1 MLLSNGGAPMPAK
14 SLARAVA
21 VLSLLALGCRHG
33 SSPSEPTPAR
43 QDAISLISI
52 SPAERTVLPYGS
64 TVDVTARVRYSF
76 ASAVRGKIS
85 LIAYGG
91 NRIPTGPPIFT
102 DPVFFAV
109 EGRDGEATLRS
120 TIYFDLAEPPLPK
133 SSPITLDFSIF
144 PEGVDRTSIGFTV
157 LYQLGS

>member
-1 MLLSNGGAPMPAK
+1 MPAG
-14 SLARAVA
+14 SLVRAVA
-21 VLSLLALGCRHG
+21 VLSLLALGCQHG
-33 SSPSEPTPAR
+33 SSPSEPAR
-43 QDAISLISI
+43 QDAIALVSI
-52 SPAERTVLPYGS
+52 SPAERSVLPYGS

-102 DPVFFAV
+102 DPFFFSV
-109 EGRDGEATLRS
+109 EGQEGEATLRS
-120 TIYFDLAEPPLPK
+120 TIYFDLADPPLPK
-133 SSPITLDFSIF
+133 NSPITLDFSIF
-144 PEGVDRTSIGFTV
+144 PEGVDRTSISFSV